1 VNRKCKV
8 LFLCRANAARSIMA
22 EALLRQLAPEKFE
35 AFSAGAEP
43 ALDVHALT
51 LAQLRP
57 TIPDLGKLRPK
68 SWQSF
73 TTADAPPMD
82 IVIAMCDE
90 VDEQHAPEFA
100 GKPLFC
106 RWDFPDPLAQF
117 ESELEQ
123 KQAFERV
130 FRQILRRISVFVA
143 LPLEFMRHEDQL
155 AAVNAAGGLVLQPV
169 SID

>member
-1 VNRKCKV
+1 MNRKCKV

-43 ALDVHALT
+43 STDVHPMT

-73 TTADAPPMD
+73 TTPDAPQMD

-100 GKPLFC
+100 GKPIFC
-106 RWDFPDPLAQF
+106 RWDFPDPLAPF

-130 FRQILRRISVFVA
+130 FRQILRRVSVFVA
-143 LPLEFMRHEDQL
+143 LPLESMRHDDQL
-155 AAVNAAGGLVLQPV
+155 AAVNAAGEPALQPV
-169 SID
+169 STD